1 MLSILAAIFLG
12 AWGLPP
18 SFTPQPDQKQTQP
31 TQQNAAAEPSF
42 NEKEQKTDNRA
53 GKKEHD
59 DSGITR
65 PFKFIREY
73 NAEIVTISTAIMA
86 IFTFALFLSTHLLW
100 KSGKEHSERELR
112 AYIFVDNALINRI
125 GINDHIEAV
134 VRVRNGGQ
142 TPAYNFNSRSA
153 VWIDECPSY
162 RFPVEEWKPST
173 ISLGPESVRD
183 LRPNSQNVV
192 TRQQWDKIEVGELAI
207 YVAGE
212 IQYTDIFGRQH
223 VTKHRGF
230 FLNYRQNWSLDG
242 DLPIRPSEDGNDST

>member
-1 MLSILAAIFLG
+1 MG
-12 AWGLPP
+12 A
-18 SFTPQPDQKQTQP
+18 FTLMASTTRSTITERKSANPAKYSDQSTRSGTAK
-31 TQQNAAAEPSF
+31 EP
-42 NEKEQKTDNRA
+42 NDGA
-53 GKKEHD
+53 DKKEHD

-112 AYIFVDNALINRI
+112 AYVFVDNALINRI

-134 VRVRNGGQ
+134 VRIRNGGQ

-153 VWIDECPSY
+153 VWIDDCPSY

-192 TRQQWDKIEVGELAI
+192 TREQWDKIKVGELAI

-242 DLPIRPSEDGNDST
+242 DLPIRPSEDGNGST